1 MNEDLRPNAGQGA
14 TWLVIVG
21 LALTIAGQ
29 IIVLTS
35 GASSKLIWISESVLI
50 LAGVVLVFAIRRLAK
65 LRGK

>member
-1 MNEDLRPNAGQGA
+1 MNEDLRPNAQGA

-21 LALTIAGQ
+21 LVLTIAGQ
-29 IIVLTS
+29 MIVLTS
-35 GASSKLIWISESVLI
+35 GASIKLIWISGSVLI